1 MSDDSHELS
10 LSPQPSALSPRER
23 THWDALSDATE
34 LLEDISDSPQLD
46 AELLLRQVSGIER
59 VQLFLRY
66 DMPLPAEVDER
77 FRVLVERR
85 RAGEPIPY
93 ILGRRWF
100 RTIELEVDERVLIP
114 RPETERFVDD
124 ALAWLACHPGRRRVV
139 DVGTGSGAIALAL
152 ATELGRRATEVH
164 IVATDISADAL
175 RVARHNR
182 DRLELRDA
190 VDLVASDLLSAFAGP
205 FDLIL
210 ANLPYL
216 RPDQRH
222 PSTRREPPVALF
234 GGPDGFDLHR
244 ALLRQAT
251 TKLAPGGL
259 YVGEIDPTQAAF
271 GVVFASEATGLPA
284 RVDPDYAGDGRYL
297 LVGDLPPRRS
307 RS

>member
-1 MSDDSHELS
+1 MT
-10 LSPQPSALSPRER
+10 R
-23 THWDALSDATE
+23 TYWDALSDATE
-34 LLEDISDSPQLD
+34 QLEDISDSPQLD
-46 AELLLRQVSGIER
+46 AELLLRHVADIER

-66 DMPLPAEVDER
+66 DRPLPAEVDER

-100 RTIELEVDERVLIP
+100 RTIEIEVDKRVLIP

-124 ALAWLACHPGRRRVV
+124 AMAWLARHLGRRRVV

-152 ATELGRRATEVH
+152 ATELGSRLADVQ
-164 IVATDISADAL
+164 IVAIDVSVDAL
-175 RVARHNR
+175 RVATHNR
-182 DRLELRDA
+182 DRLGLQHI
-190 VDLVASDLLSAFAGP
+190 VDLVASDLLSALPGP

-244 ALLRQAT
+244 QLIRQAT
-251 TKLAPGGL
+251 TALAHGGL
-259 YVGEIDPTQAAF
+259 YVGEIDPEQSEIATAF
-271 GVVFASEATGLPA
+271 ATETTGLPA
-284 RVDPDYAGDGRYL
+284 RVDRDYAGDSRYL
-297 LVGDLPPRRS
+297 LIGDLPPPTTRT
-307 RS
+307 